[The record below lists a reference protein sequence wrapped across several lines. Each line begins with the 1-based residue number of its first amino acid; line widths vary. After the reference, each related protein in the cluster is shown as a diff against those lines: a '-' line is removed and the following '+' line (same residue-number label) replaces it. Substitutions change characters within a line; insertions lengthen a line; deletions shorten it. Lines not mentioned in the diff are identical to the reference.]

1 MKRTMIFLAVMFFT
15 VSAVFAGGH
24 ADRDPKKAVS
34 RLKEFKAQE
43 SRNKAAA
50 VEKMK
55 QAEKYGQ
62 QEKQNIDMLH
72 YDLDLFVDPSQRF
85 ISGTVTLTFSPTAS
99 LSSLNFRLH
108 KKLELVSVSFDDAA
122 TGSYKRSKDDIKVDF
137 PTPLQPGTNH

>member
-85 ISGTVTLTFSPTAS
+85 ISGTVTLTFSPPRPCRRSISGFTRS
-99 LSSLNFRLH
+99 WNSSRYPSTMPQR
-108 KKLELVSVSFDDAA
+108 EA
-122 TGSYKRSKDDIKVDF
+122 TRGLR
-137 PTPLQPGTNH
+137 TT